1 MRAQPAS
8 TARDERTTPAG
19 GRSAR
24 GGFPSF
30 RLLEA
35 LSFAASAI
43 FAGLLVFWLGP
54 DVPAATMALGW
65 AHGLLWIALSLLAI
79 VAVRRGTL
87 PFWLGVTVA
96 VVGGVGPFAGT
107 VGFLVES
114 RRRAAVSTSA

>member
-1 MRAQPAS
+1 MTRTALSSPA
-8 TARDERTTPAG
+8 RRRPA
-19 GRSAR
+19 A

-35 LSFAASAI
+35 LSFTASAI
-43 FAGLLVFWLGP
+43 FAALLLFWLGP
-54 DVPAATMALGW
+54 DVPTAKTAFGW

-79 VAVRRGTL
+79 VAVRRGTI

-96 VVGGVGPFAGT
+96 VIGGVGPFAGT

-114 RRRAAVSTSA
+114 RRRRRLEAAT